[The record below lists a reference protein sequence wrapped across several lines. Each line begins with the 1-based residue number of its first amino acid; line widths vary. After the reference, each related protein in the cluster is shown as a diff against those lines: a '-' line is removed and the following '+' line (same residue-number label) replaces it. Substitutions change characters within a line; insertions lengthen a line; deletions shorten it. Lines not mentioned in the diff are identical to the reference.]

1 MSFWGCVK
9 RTGLKEMLWAEDMLV
24 EKGHFYALIKFT
36 KCVSRLFFP
45 TRRSEYCALISGTV
59 SLNILNIV
67 VLVKSA
73 EPYAFYKCQ
82 T

>member
-1 MSFWGCVK
+1 
-9 RTGLKEMLWAEDMLV
+9 MLV
-24 EKGHFYALIKFT
+24 EKGHFYVLIKFT
-36 KCVSRLFFP
+36 KCVSRFFFP

-73 EPYAFYKCQ
+73 VPYAFYKCQ